1 MLVIFAWIY
10 MPVPD
15 YQSFMLPLLYCLA
28 DGQERKSREIYDA
41 LAIQFQLTEDDKKE
55 LLPSGQQAKYENL
68 IGWAGTYL
76 TKAGLLEKPVR
87 GTYRITDRGLDILK
101 SSPDR
106 VDAKFLRRFPE
117 FEAFQG
123 RSHKPH
129 QANYE
134 IEPETPVDCQTPEE
148 ILQESYQALKVELA
162 EEILQKLKSSS
173 PAFFERVVVD
183 LLVGMGYGGSR
194 KEAGKAIGRSGDG
207 GIDGIISEDPLGL
220 DNIYIQAK
228 RWEGTVGRP
237 VVQAFAGSLE
247 GFRARKGVVIT
258 TSDFSKEAREY
269 VTLIEKK
276 IILINGDLLVD
287 LMIDHNI
294 GVDEKERFV
303 VKKIDS
309 DYFED
314 DG

>member
-1 MLVIFAWIY
+1 MS
-10 MPVPD
+10 VPD
-15 YQSFMLPLLYCLA
+15 YQSFLLPLLEFLHDGSKHSIREAYETLA
-28 DGQERKSREIYDA
+28 TR
-41 LAIQFQLTEDDKKE
+41 LNLTEEDLNE
-55 LLPSGQQAKYENL
+55 LLPSGQQTKYENRV
-68 IGWAGTYL
+68 GWAAQHL
-76 TKAGLLEKPVR
+76 KKASLIDKPAR
-87 GTYRITDRGLDILK
+87 GTLQITERGVEVLAQKLSSLD
-101 SSPDR
+101 S
-106 VDAKFLRRFPE
+106 KFLQQYPE
-117 FEAFQG
+117 YLIFIG
-123 RSHKPH
+123 RSPRTNQPSNNDVG
-129 QANYE
+129 QAS
-134 IEPETPVDCQTPEE
+134 ISQTPEE
-148 ILQESYQALKVELA
+148 ILQESYQALQAELA
-162 EEILQKLKSSS
+162 EELLHKLKSSS

-237 VVQAFAGSLE
+237 VIQAFAGSLE

-258 TSDFSKEAREY
+258 TSGFSKEAKEY

-276 IILINGDLLVD
+276 IILINGEMLVD
-287 LMIDHNI
+287 LMIDNNI

-303 VKKIDS
+303 LKKIDS

-314 DG
+314 DA

>member
-1 MLVIFAWIY
+1 MA
-10 MPVPD
+10 VPD
-15 YQSFMLPLLYCLA
+15 YQSFMLPLLNYLK
-28 DGQERKSREIYDA
+28 DGQERRSREIYDT
-41 LAIQFQLTEDDKKE
+41 LAETFQLTEADRKE
-55 LLPSGQQAKYENL
+55 LLPSGQQATYENR

-76 TKAGLLEKPVR
+76 AKAGLVNKLAR
-87 GTYRITDRGLDILK
+87 GKFKITDRGLAILQEK
-101 SSPDR
+101 PTAIN
-106 VDAKFLRRFPE
+106 AKFLCRFPE
-117 FEAFQG
+117 FEAFKG
-123 RSHKPH
+123 RSNKIQPVS
-129 QANYE
+129 APEVDTAIE
-134 IEPETPVDCQTPEE
+134 IQTPEE
-148 ILQESYQALKVELA
+148 ILQESYQTLKAELA
-162 EEILQKLKSSS
+162 EEILQKLKSAS
-173 PAFFERVVVD
+173 PSFFERVVVD

-194 KEAGKAIGRSGDG
+194 REAGKAIGRSGDG
-207 GIDGIISEDPLGL
+207 GIDGVISEDPLGL

-237 VVQAFAGSLE
+237 VIQAFAGSLE

-276 IILINGDLLVD
+276 IILINGVMLVE
-287 LMIDHNI
+287 LMIDHNV

-303 VKKIDS
+303 IKKIDS